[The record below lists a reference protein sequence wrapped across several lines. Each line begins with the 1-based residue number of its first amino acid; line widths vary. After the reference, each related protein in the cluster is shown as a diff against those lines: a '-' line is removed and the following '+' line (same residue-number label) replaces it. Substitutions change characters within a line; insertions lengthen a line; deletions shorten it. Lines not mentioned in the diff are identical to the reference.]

1 MLIDEDIDDIIR
13 KGEEKTQE
21 LNSKY
26 EGLNLDDLT
35 NFKSEMQAQQWEG
48 ENFANKVRC
57 VRSCLDPSSFLNTF
71 PRYSSPRTR

>member
-13 KGEEKTQE
+13 KGEEKTHE

-48 ENFANKVRC
+48 ENFANKVRL
-57 VRSCLDPSSFLNTF
+57 S
-71 PRYSSPRTR
+71 